1 MTNEEILE
9 KISCLDPNLLSAIK
23 AVFDRE
29 QAFAEA
35 AAQMLKAVE
44 ARGTGASAEKDAAFA
59 KRMQDRQDTV
69 DYREAQAWANRG

>member
-44 ARGTGASAEKDAAFA
+44 ARGTCASVDKSTAFA

-69 DYREAQAWANRG
+69 DYREAQAWVNRG